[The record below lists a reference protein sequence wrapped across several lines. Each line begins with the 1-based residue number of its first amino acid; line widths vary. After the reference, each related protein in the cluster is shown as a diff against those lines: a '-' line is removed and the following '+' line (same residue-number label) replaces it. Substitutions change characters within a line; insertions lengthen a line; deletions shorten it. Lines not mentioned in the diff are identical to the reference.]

1 MNMIEGLTV
10 MTVNGDRYLLNM
22 DSPFAAQET
31 ADRILKQYPQDACV
45 DFAHA
50 EYSDF
55 NNDYPR

>member
-1 MNMIEGLTV
+1 MIEGLTV
-10 MTVNGDRYLLNM
+10 MVVNGDRYLLNM

-45 DFAHA
+45 DFVNA

-55 NNDYPR
+55 NNDYTR